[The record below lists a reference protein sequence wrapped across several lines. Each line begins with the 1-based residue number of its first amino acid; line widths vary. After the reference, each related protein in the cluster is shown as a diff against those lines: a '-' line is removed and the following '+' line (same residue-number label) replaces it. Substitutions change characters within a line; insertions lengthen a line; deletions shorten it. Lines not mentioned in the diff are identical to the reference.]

1 MQRRHF
7 IQWTGAALS
16 SLVFSPWSEA
26 TPLPTA
32 ILTRPSAVLAGL
44 DDGEHLLQPDG
55 KGDYRYREIT
65 VRLPASGNNTAVVVE
80 SPVQALHYVRLLWN
94 LPSLKPASVL
104 GDHWERTYGDLQ
116 FAPPSFD
123 KKMPWY
129 FIAREAGT
137 SPGSATGTAYGSATA
152 TTQGTTTC
160 FGVKTGCNSIAYWQ
174 AGDHKLQLT
183 LDTRSGGVGVQLGSR
198 VLTAA
203 EILSIKGQNEENVYA
218 TARRFCSLLCE
229 KPRRTPQRIYG
240 INDWYYAYG
249 NNTPALI
256 LAQTSLMTELAQD
269 TNNRPFSLVDA
280 GWALYSP
287 LMPGDGGWND
297 DFSRP
302 NDKFK
307 DMAKL
312 AGEIRK
318 LGMRPALWSRPL
330 CAAHDDPASL
340 LLPSIPGRDDPK
352 QPILDPTIEEN
363 LARVKGYI
371 SLHRQ
376 WGYEMVKHDFS
387 TYDILGKWGFQMKED
402 ITTPGWRFR
411 DNSRT
416 TAEVML
422 NLYRTIREAA
432 GEQVYII
439 GCNTMSHL
447 SAGIFEMDRVGDDTS
462 GKEWDRTR
470 KMGVN
475 TLGFRM
481 IQHDHFYAADG
492 DCVGLTKE
500 VPWDKN
506 KQWMQLIAG
515 SGTPLF
521 ISAQPDAM
529 GAEQKQAVRESFA
542 LAAQRLPAGE
552 PLDWL
557 TNPCPKEWLL
567 NGEKRVFDWG

>member
-1 MQRRHF
+1 MHRRHF

-16 SLVFSPWSEA
+16 GLVFSPWAGAAASTAEKI
-26 TPLPTA
+26 TLP
-32 ILTRPSAVLAGL
+32 SGVLVGL

-55 KGDYRYREIT
+55 KGVYRYREIS
-65 VRLPASGNNTAVVVE
+65 VRLPVSGNSREVVVE
-80 SPVQALHYVRLLWN
+80 SPRQALHYVRLLWN

-104 GDHWERTYGDLQ
+104 GDHWERTYGDLG
-116 FAPPSFD
+116 FCPPSFD

-129 FIAREAGT
+129 FIAWEG
-137 SPGSATGTAYGSATA
+137 PTA
-152 TTQGTTTC
+152 TC

-183 LDTRSGGVGVQLGSR
+183 LDTRSGGVGVQLGDR
-198 VLTAA
+198 ALTAA
-203 EILSIKGQNEENVYA
+203 AILTTRSQGGENVFA
-218 TARRFCSLLCE
+218 TGRRFCGLLCE
-229 KPRRTPQRIYG
+229 KPRETPRRIYG

-249 NNTPALI
+249 NNNPALI
-256 LAQTSLMTELAQD
+256 LAQTALMTDLAQD
-269 TNNRPFSLVDA
+269 TANRPFSLVDA
-280 GWALYSP
+280 GWAYYSP
-287 LMPGDGGWND
+287 LLPGDGGWND

-307 DMAKL
+307 DMGKL
-312 AGEIRK
+312 AGQIKK
-318 LGMRPALWSRPL
+318 LGMRPALWTRPL

-340 LLPSIPGRDDPK
+340 LLPAIPGRDDPK
-352 QPILDPTIEEN
+352 YPVLDPTIEEN
-363 LARVKGYI
+363 LGRVRRNIGLY
-371 SLHRQ
+371 RE
-376 WGYEMVKHDFS
+376 WGYEMVKHDF
-387 TYDILGKWGFQMKED
+387 TTFDILGKWGFQMKED
-402 ITTPGWRFR
+402 ITTAGWRFR

-416 TAEVML
+416 TAEIML
-422 NLYRTIREAA
+422 ALYKTIRDAA

-447 SAGIFEMDRVGDDTS
+447 SAGIFEMNRVGDDTS
-462 GKEWDRTR
+462 GKEWERTR

-500 VPWDKN
+500 VPWSKN

-529 GAEQKQAVRESFA
+529 GAEQKQVVRESFA
-542 LAAQRLPAGE
+542 LAARRLPAGE

-557 TNPCPKEWLL
+557 TNPFPKEWKL